1 MSMQIR
7 NRNLLV
13 ERECANSKT
22 GFTLIELL
30 VVIAIIAILA
40 AMLLPA
46 LSKAKLKATSVACRS
61 NERQLA
67 LAWRMYSDDNGGKIV
82 SFLIQPNANN
92 DVPWLWYPPGT
103 LPPPEPTPELSQ
115 KAQVE
120 VAFKKGGL
128 YQYCQNPDIIHCP
141 GDLRQTRKVGKG
153 YAWGSY
159 SGVATLNGEFAQAFG
174 VTKESG
180 IHRPSD
186 DMLWVEENDPRG
198 ENEGSWDF
206 FPSPPY
212 ATASFEDSPA
222 VFHGQSSTFNYADGH
237 AELHKWVDTATITYA
252 ASMDPNKYGSYPPA
266 SKTPNDA
273 AWVNSRYITKQNP

>member
-1 MSMQIR
+1 MQIR
-7 NRNLLV
+7 GLKLLHKGD
-13 ERECANSKT
+13 CAKPKT

-46 LSKAKLKATSVACRS
+46 LSKAKLKATSAACRS
-61 NERQLA
+61 NQRQLA
-67 LAWRMYSDDNGGKIV
+67 IAWRMYSDDNGGKIV
-82 SFLIQPNANN
+82 SFLIQTNANN
-92 DVPWLWYPPGT
+92 DVPWLWYPPGS
-103 LPPPEPTPELSQ
+103 LPPPEPTPELTQ

-128 YQYCQNPDIIHCP
+128 YQYCPNPDIIHCP
-141 GDLRQTRKVGKG
+141 GDLRQTRKVGNG

-159 SGVATLNGEFAQAFG
+159 SGVATLNGELAQSFG
-174 VTKESG
+174 LTKENG

-186 DMLWVEENDPRG
+186 AILWVEENDPRG

-212 ATASFEDSPA
+212 PTASFEDSPA

-237 AELHKWVDTATITYA
+237 AELHKWVDGATISYA
-252 ASMDPNKYGSYPPA
+252 ASMDPNKYNAYPPA
-266 SKTPNDA
+266 SQTPNDA
-273 AWVNSRYITKQNP
+273 AWINSRYLTKQNP

>member
-1 MSMQIR
+1 MQI
-7 NRNLLV
+7 NKRNLLAG
-13 ERECANSKT
+13 RKCTNSHS

-67 LAWRMYSDDNGGKIV
+67 LAWRMYSDDNNGKII
-82 SFLIQPNANN
+82 SFLTKPNANN
-92 DVPWLWYPPGT
+92 DVPWLWYPPGVL
-103 LPPPEPTPELSQ
+103 LPTEPTPELTQ

-120 VAFKKGGL
+120 AGFKKGGL

-141 GDLRQTRKVGKG
+141 GDLRQTRKVGNA

-159 SGVATLNGEFAQAFG
+159 SGVATLNGELAQSFG
-174 VTKESG
+174 LTKESA

-186 DMLWVEENDPRG
+186 IILWVEENDPRG

-212 ATASFEDSPA
+212 PVSSFEDSPA

-237 AELHKWVDTATITYA
+237 AELHKWVDAVTIAYS
-252 ASMDPNKYGSYPPA
+252 ASMNPNKYVSYPPA
-266 SKTPNDA
+266 AKTLDDA
-273 AWVNSRYITKQNP
+273 SWINNRYATKYNH